1 MDYGADWYSPK
12 ILYWPGYVSICLC
25 DGQPL
30 CAFKRRY
37 KLKHILAIVADSAG
51 QIQPLKAILNSAI
64 DACGDRQIIRGTKIS
79 GSTCLHKQLLTMP
92 RMFWA
97 TDDYATMI
105 NFGKSNNQGRYKGR

>member
-1 MDYGADWYSPK
+1 MRWRHGQADWYCTEIFYCTTLAFVPWS
-12 ILYWPGYVSICLC
+12 
-25 DGQPL
+25 L
-30 CAFKRRY
+30 CAFKDGY

-105 NFGKSNNQGRYKGR
+105 NFGKKQSGRYKGR